1 MAHDHAHVHH
11 DHRADARA
19 AFMGLIFGAIA
30 LLIIV
35 YGIVQLTNRKFAG
48 HAAPAAAPAAGAPAA
63 PTAPH

>member
-35 YGIVQLTNRKFAG
+35 YTIVKLTAGKFEG
-48 HAAPAAAPAAGAPAA
+48 HAAPAPAAGAPPAQ
-63 PTAPH
+63 H